1 MKDIFSIN
9 PEFNKDS
16 YTIYICGVG
25 GQGIIKISTII
36 GDAAINE
43 GKNIVMS
50 EIHGMSQRGGTVSTE
65 LKIGNYKSSLIENSQ
80 ADMILG
86 FEPVEVVRSLNKANS
101 KTKIL
106 FNKNPIIPSNISS
119 QKNTYP
125 DINEIIAILNNN
137 YENVYP
143 IDANF
148 LAKEAGNILSLNMVL
163 LGAATADE
171 TFPLSKNNII
181 SAMKDNLKSKFHDM
195 NVQAIEKGFKAI
207 KSL

>member
-1 MKDIFSIN
+1 MGDIFSIN
-9 PEFNKDS
+9 SEFNEDS

-50 EIHGMSQRGGTVSTE
+50 EIHGMSQRGGVVSTE
-65 LKIGNYKSSLIENSQ
+65 LKIGKYKSSLIENSQ
-80 ADMILG
+80 SDMIIG
-86 FEPVEVVRSLNKANS
+86 FEPFEVVRSLNKANS

-106 FNKNPIIPSNISS
+106 FNTNPIIPPNISS

-125 DINEIIAILNNN
+125 DVNDIIAILNNN
-137 YENVYP
+137 YEKVYP
-143 IDANF
+143 IDADF

-163 LGAATADE
+163 LGAATSDE
-171 TFPLSKNNII
+171 TFPLSKDSII
-181 SAMKDNLKSKFHDM
+181 LAMRDNLKPKFHDM
-195 NVQAIEKGFKAI
+195 NIQAIENGFKAI